1 MAGAVT
7 VRQRNQLEYFMA
19 QYQEFT
25 FDQGTNTS
33 IELHLV
39 DANGAAKNLLGHT
52 LTSKIKKTFNSDS
65 SETTSFATQI
75 TNSSGGIATLS
86 LTNAQTNALK
96 AGRHVYDIELSH
108 VDSATSDTIVERV
121 LEGRIQVTP
130 SVTK

>member
-1 MAGAVT
+1 
-7 VRQRNQLEYFMA
+7 MA

-39 DANGAAKNLLGHT
+39 DANGTAKNLLGHT
-52 LTSKIKKTFNSDS
+52 ITSKIKKTFNSDS
-65 SETTSFATQI
+65 SETTLFATQI
-75 TNSSGGIATLS
+75 TNASAGIATLS
-86 LTNAQTNALK
+86 LSNAQTNALK

-130 SVTK
+130 SVTKWGINGN

>member
-52 LTSKIKKTFNSDS
+52 ITSKIKKTFKFVIQKMRNHIKI
-65 SETTSFATQI
+65 Q
-75 TNSSGGIATLS
+75 
-86 LTNAQTNALK
+86 
-96 AGRHVYDIELSH
+96 RH
-108 VDSATSDTIVERV
+108 T
-121 LEGRIQVTP
+121 
-130 SVTK
+130 

>member
-1 MAGAVT
+1 
-7 VRQRNQLEYFMA
+7 MA

-39 DANGAAKNLLGHT
+39 DANGAAKNLSGHS

-75 TNSSGGIATLS
+75 TNASGGIATLS

-96 AGRHVYDIELSH
+96 SGRHVYDIELSH
-108 VDSATSDTIVERV
+108 VDSATSATIIERV

-130 SVTK
+130 SVTKWGINDN